1 MSSHSRIITGAVL
14 CLLWAAPL
22 GGQEGTLALQSYQK
36 ARQALDQALAAHG
49 GLQALR
55 DVQRISVRHEGT
67 FYNRNQSR
75 RVAAPYDP
83 TPSNGFLA
91 VDYRGGRLIWEQETG
106 FPGGFRNQAR
116 LVITPAGGWQAN
128 LRERRLFTVQN
139 TAPPHRNLLRRLPQ
153 THLLAAV
160 DRAASLR
167 WLGESTW
174 RGRKHAVITY
184 AAEDGLQ
191 TLFLDRKTGT
201 LSKLE
206 QLFTDPLTGDALLE
220 ILYEDYLPVGSIR
233 MPNRRILRRAGE
245 TVEEVRFLDIA
256 VDGPFPDSLEL
267 KPTDYID
274 GSATPPPD
282 TTVSRLGGGVYL
294 VPLSGGNNSLAI
306 EFRDYLVVIE
316 PYGNDGDSRR
326 ALARIRAALPEKPV
340 RYIVP
345 THHHD
350 DHTGGLRTYVAE
362 GITVLTTPGNR
373 TYVERMAR
381 SRRTLDPDLQS
392 ERGAPLKLEMTRG
405 PKTVL
410 SDGEQVVELIDIG
423 PGPHAEEMLVAWLPR
438 EKLVFQGD
446 LLNRPA
452 DGRPR
457 AGNLTTRHFADWL
470 KASGLPVERIAG
482 VHGPVATMQD
492 LETALTLMAGS

>member
-1 MSSHSRIITGAVL
+1 
-14 CLLWAAPL
+14 
-22 GGQEGTLALQSYQK
+22 
-36 ARQALDQALAAHG
+36 
-49 GLQALR
+49 
-55 DVQRISVRHEGT
+55 
-67 FYNRNQSR
+67 
-75 RVAAPYDP
+75 
-83 TPSNGFLA
+83 
-91 VDYRGGRLIWEQETG
+91 
-106 FPGGFRNQAR
+106 
-116 LVITPAGGWQAN
+116 
-128 LRERRLFTVQN
+128 
-139 TAPPHRNLLRRLPQ
+139 
-153 THLLAAV
+153 
-160 DRAASLR
+160 
-167 WLGESTW
+167 
-174 RGRKHAVITY
+174 VITY

>member
-1 MSSHSRIITGAVL
+1 MPSVSRTIAGAVA
-14 CLLWAAPL
+14 CLLIAAPL
-22 GGQEGTLALQSYQK
+22 AGQEGTLVLQSYQK
-36 ARQALDQALAAHG
+36 ARQVLDQALAAHG
-49 GLQALR
+49 GLKALR
-55 DVQRISVRHEGT
+55 DVERITVRHEGT

-75 RVAAPYDP
+75 RVVEPYDP
-83 TPSNGFLA
+83 TPSNGLLV
-91 VDYRGGRLIWEQETG
+91 VDYRGGRLIWEQESG
-106 FPGGFRNQAR
+106 FPGGFLNLAR

-128 LRERRLFTVQN
+128 LRERRWFTIQN

-153 THLLAAV
+153 THLLAAA
-160 DRAASLR
+160 DRVASLR
-167 WLGESTW
+167 WLGEVTW
-174 RGRKHAVITY
+174 RGRKQAVITY
-184 AAEDGLQ
+184 TAEDGQQ

-206 QLFTDPLTGDALLE
+206 QLFSDPLTGDAILE
-220 ILYEDYLPVGSIR
+220 IIYEDYVPVGPIR
-233 MPNRRILRRAGE
+233 MPTRRILRRAGE
-245 TVEEVRFLDIA
+245 TVEEVRFLDMA
-256 VDGPFPDSLEL
+256 VDAPFPDSLEG
-267 KPTDYID
+267 KPADYVD

-282 TTVSRLGGGVYL
+282 TSVSRLGGGVFL
-294 VPLSGGNNSLAI
+294 IPLSGGNNSLAI
-306 EFRDYLVVIE
+306 EFRDYLVLME

-326 ALARIRAALPEKPV
+326 ALARIRAAVPDKPV

-350 DHTGGLRTYVAE
+350 DHTGGLRTYIAE

-373 TYVERMAR
+373 AYVERMAR

-392 ERGAPLKLEMTRG
+392 ERQASLKLEITRER
-405 PKTVL
+405 KTVL
-410 SDGEQVVELIDIG
+410 SDGEQILEIIDIG
-423 PGPHAEEMLVAWLPR
+423 PGPHADEMLVAWLPR

-446 LLNRPA
+446 MLNRPA

-470 KASGLPVERIAG
+470 KASGLPAERIAG

-492 LETALTLMAGS
+492 LETALTLMEGS